1 MSDYNLNGLP
11 ISPAEFLSAFFEP
24 SETVCLRIFSD
35 KPDSAFAGQKLEVK
49 AGSLDGIAE
58 TLQKHNEQGRGI
70 YFVINFGGHED
81 TQITRINAQ
90 FMECDDLPLDTQLAK
105 IQAFPLEPSLIV
117 KTRKS
122 LHCYWLMKKAVT
134 DRFRT
139 VQKKLITHFGADP
152 ACVNESRV
160 FRLPGFF
167 HCKEK
172 PVLVECIKFNP
183 EIRYT
188 QKELEAVLPDIPD
201 EPAPPGTAISPI
213 KECGSQMGLLTAG
226 KRCLFLQYCK
236 RNAKTLS
243 EPLWYAMITN
253 LSLFEG
259 GEKAIHQ
266 LSKPYP
272 KYSFEQTQSKI
283 DHFHKSGTKP
293 ITCRHLFPA
302 T

>member
-11 ISPAEFLSAFFEP
+11 ISPAEFLGAFFEP

-49 AGSLDGIAE
+49 AGRFDGIAE

-81 TQITRINAQ
+81 NQITRINAQ
-90 FMECDDLPLDTQLAK
+90 FMECDDLPLEEQLAK

-122 LHCYWLMKKAVT
+122 LHCYWLMKKAMPE
-134 DRFRT
+134 RFRT
-139 VQKKLITHFGADP
+139 IQKKLITHFGADP

-167 HCKEK
+167 HCKEE

-188 QKELEAVLPDIPD
+188 QKELEAVLPDISD
-201 EPAPPGTAISPI
+201 EPTPPGTAPSPI
-213 KECGSQMGLLTAG
+213 KERGSQKGLLTTG
-226 KRCLFLQYCK
+226 R
-236 RNAKTLS
+236 R
-243 EPLWYAMITN
+243 
-253 LSLFEG
+253 
-259 GEKAIHQ
+259 
-266 LSKPYP
+266 
-272 KYSFEQTQSKI
+272 
-283 DHFHKSGTKP
+283 
-293 ITCRHLFPA
+293 
-302 T
+302 